1 MPKKLKIALTVV
13 AVLGV
18 LAVASVIVAIC
29 I

>member
-1 MPKKLKIALTVV
+1 MSSKLKAALIVV
-13 AVLGV
+13 VVLGV